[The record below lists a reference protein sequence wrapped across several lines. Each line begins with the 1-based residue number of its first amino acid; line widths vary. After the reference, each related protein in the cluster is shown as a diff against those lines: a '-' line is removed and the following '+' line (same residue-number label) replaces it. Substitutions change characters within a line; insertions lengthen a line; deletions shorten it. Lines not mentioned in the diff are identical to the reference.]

1 MKKVFKFI
9 GNVLFVITIVVALVA
24 YAIIGYEILDYFN
37 IWADGS

>member
-9 GNVLFVITIVVALVA
+9 GNVLFVILIVVALVM

-37 IWADGS
+37 IGADGS